1 MSATKVTVYDR
12 LEALPDD
19 AQKLFDAA
27 GAESFYHSMPW
38 YHNFVAHAL
47 DPGDETRFYVLAE
60 PGGATLAVL
69 PLRAVREAG
78 SGAVTLSSLS
88 NYYTSL
94 FGPIL
99 RASVDPSSVL
109 DEVVRAIVAER
120 PRWACLKLNPLAHD
134 GLLFKDLE
142 GAFRRAGVVPQPY
155 FSFGNWYL
163 EVGGRSAEE
172 YLRSLPSQLRN
183 TLKRKAKK
191 LASAGRARLTI
202 VTGGY
207 GLEQA
212 LTDYEHV
219 YAASW
224 KVPEPY
230 PGFVP
235 GLIRTCAR
243 MGWLRLGL
251 LYVDGEPAAAQ
262 LWVVSGTTASIFKL
276 AYQDKFGEL
285 SVGSILTAHLMQHV
299 IDTDRVSVVDYL
311 TGDDGYKRDWMS
323 HRRERWGI
331 VAFNPRT
338 ARGVVGILRHVAGR
352 SLKRTVRTLLSN
364 GAAPATASS
373 EAPTA
378 SARP

>member
-1 MSATKVTVYDR
+1 MSATKVAVYDR

-19 AQKLFDAA
+19 ALKLFDAA
-27 GAESFYHSMPW
+27 TAESFYHSLPW
-38 YHNFVAHAL
+38 YQNFVAQAL
-47 DPGDETRFYVLAE
+47 DPGDETRFYVLADA
-60 PGGATLAVL
+60 GGATLAVI
-69 PLRAVREAG
+69 PLRAVRAPG
-78 SGAVTLSSLS
+78 SGAVALSSLS

-99 RASVDPSSVL
+99 RDSVDPRPVL

-120 PRWACLKLNPLAHD
+120 PRWACLRLNPLAHD
-134 GLLFKDLE
+134 GPLFEGLV
-142 GAFRRAGVVPQPY
+142 GAFRRARMVPQPY

-163 EVGGRSAEE
+163 EVGARSAEE
-172 YLRSLPSQLRN
+172 YLSSLPSQLRN
-183 TLKRKAKK
+183 TLKRKSKK

-202 VTGGY
+202 VTGGS

-212 LTDYEHV
+212 LADYQHV
-219 YAASW
+219 YATSW

-262 LWVVSGTTASIFKL
+262 LWVVSGTTASIYKL
-276 AYQDKFGEL
+276 AYQEKFSEL
-285 SVGSILTAHLMQHV
+285 SVGSILTAHLIQHV
-299 IDTDRVSVVDYL
+299 IDTDRVSTIDYL
-311 TGDDGYKRDWMS
+311 TGDDAYKRDWMS

-338 ARGVVGILRHVAGR
+338 ARGVIGILRHVAGR
-352 SLKRTVRTLLSN
+352 SLKRTVRGLLSN
-364 GAAPATASS
+364 TDAEAATPS
-373 EAPTA
+373 EAPSV